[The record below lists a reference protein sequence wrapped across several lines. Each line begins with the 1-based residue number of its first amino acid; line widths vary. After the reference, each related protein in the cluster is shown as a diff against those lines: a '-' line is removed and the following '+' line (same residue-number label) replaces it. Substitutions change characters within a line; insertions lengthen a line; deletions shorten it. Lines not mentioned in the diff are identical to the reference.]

1 MASHAHQAGQSN
13 PASLGQHPARTNGRR
28 YSRIRVTP
36 SANMLLDM
44 WYFLTHD
51 GASTKGS
58 PRPEGGPENRTGM
71 RAQKK
76 EAFQFHPL
84 WVEPLCCRKT
94 GPECGP
100 KKRTAFIRKFIG
112 SGLRFTAGFL
122 ANVMIICDLLSMK
135 PPAKPLH
142 IDGHSTIPS
151 THCSCISS
159 DLTRP
164 QRPAH

>member
-1 MASHAHQAGQSN
+1 MHQPGQSSL
-13 PASLGQHPARTNGRR
+13 ASLWRQLTRTSGRR
-28 YSRIRVTP
+28 CSRSRVTP
-36 SANMLLDM
+36 SANMFLDT
-44 WYFLTHD
+44 WCFLTHN
-51 GASTKGS
+51 GANTKGS
-58 PRPEGGPENRTGM
+58 PRPEGGPENETGM

-100 KKRTAFIRKFIG
+100 QTWTAFIRKCIG
-112 SGLRFTAGFL
+112 SGLRFTPGFS
-122 ANVMIICDLLSMK
+122 ANVMIICDLLGMK
-135 PPAKPLH
+135 PPAKQLH

-159 DLTRP
+159 DLARP